1 MDGCFLQTKVE
12 GENGRPAAPRTSRA
26 HRYVMP
32 QSLRPQV
39 NVCCDFC
46 YPCAFISHVWSKLS
60 EMYLKILSIFLRKGW
75 THNNRKGC
83 ENTGSI
89 GVGVSFVQ
97 AQNSWLKTSSSRQ
110 ALSLGANGNFSS
122 VFITSSSPSR
132 CVAGVW
138 LIKAAQIGAVAL
150 YHLVLLLCV
159 ASASWEQRYSFSEE
173 QGLPL
178 VAINMRRFP
187 PFFLYV

>member
-1 MDGCFLQTKVE
+1 M
-12 GENGRPAAPRTSRA
+12 
-26 HRYVMP
+26 
-32 QSLRPQV
+32 
-39 NVCCDFC
+39 
-46 YPCAFISHVWSKLS
+46 KLS

-75 THNNRKGC
+75 THNKRKGC

-97 AQNSWLKTSSSRQ
+97 AQNFQFPPSLEPWRQ
-110 ALSLGANGNFSS
+110 REF
-122 VFITSSSPSR
+122 FITSSSPSR

-138 LIKAAQIGAVAL
+138 LIKATQRGAVAL
-150 YHLVLLLCV
+150 CHLVLLLCV
-159 ASASWEQRYSFSEE
+159 ASASWEQKYSFSKE

-178 VAINMRRFP
+178 VAMRRFP